1 MRTGRAR
8 PLCTLRPAAPTGA
21 QHLSR
26 RPCDAGSLGAPPAR
40 GPGRAPGS
48 PWRSPRTAGFAAGP
62 VSTSAPCLTRGQH
75 STAWSPDTPTLGMRA
90 LRSRDRLTCAGHPT
104 GLAQLGCLPWA
115 LSSVTGIL
123 GACCSRRPHLA
134 PPAKQGPA
142 FPTTEPPCDASS
154 CPAAIPGTC
163 SSGGSPPT
171 PQPHRKWGGA
181 EGGTGLLYPHPLS
194 SALSPLLLT
203 SAEIVCDKV
212 TAQALEPLFRAKHLS
227 FSAVTLQ
234 DAL

>member
-1 MRTGRAR
+1 MRGPFAHCAPLLPQAPSIRLAALRRWR
-8 PLCTLRPAAPTGA
+8 PGGSSRP
-21 QHLSR
+21 R
-26 RPCDAGSLGAPPAR
+26 
-40 GPGRAPGS
+40 PGRAPGS

-62 VSTSAPCLTRGQH
+62 VSMSAPCLTRGRH
-75 STAWSPDTPTLGMRA
+75 STAWSPDTPTLGRRT

-123 GACCSRRPHLA
+123 GACCSRRPHPA

-163 SSGGSPPT
+163 SSGGSPPHA
-171 PQPHRKWGGA
+171 PAPPEVGRG
-181 EGGTGLLYPHPLS
+181 
-194 SALSPLLLT
+194 
-203 SAEIVCDKV
+203 
-212 TAQALEPLFRAKHLS
+212 
-227 FSAVTLQ
+227 
-234 DAL
+234 